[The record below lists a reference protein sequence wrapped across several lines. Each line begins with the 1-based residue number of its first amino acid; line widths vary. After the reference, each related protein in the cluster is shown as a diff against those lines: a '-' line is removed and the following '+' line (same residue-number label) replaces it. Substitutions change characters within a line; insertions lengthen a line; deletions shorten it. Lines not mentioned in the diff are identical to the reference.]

1 MGKREIGQ
9 LGIIDII
16 VSIMIAELC
25 AISIENINDSIFL
38 TIIPICIL
46 VAFEITFAYISIK
59 SRTFRTFFSGKA
71 SLIINKGIINYKEMI
86 KQRYTLDDLLVSLRQ
101 AEIKSIEE
109 VEYAF
114 LESTGKLSIFKY
126 NILKTRGK
134 FPLPLIVDGVI
145 QKETLK
151 NIKKSTL
158 WLKIYLQKQNLLIEE
173 IFYAFY
179 KNKKVYIIK
188 HTDTNA

>member
-25 AISIENINDSIFL
+25 AISIENIEDPIYF

-46 VAFEITFAYISIK
+46 VAFEVLFAYISVK
-59 SRTFRTFFSGKA
+59 SRQFRTFFSGKA
-71 SLIINKGIINYKEMI
+71 SLIINKGVINYKEMI
-86 KQRYTLDDLLVSLRQ
+86 KQRYTLDDLLFSLRQ
-101 AEIKSIEE
+101 RSIKSIED

-114 LESTGKLSIFKY
+114 LESNGKLSIFKY
-126 NILKTRGK
+126 NLLRIEGK
-134 FPLPLIVDGVI
+134 YPLPIIVDGVV

-151 NIKKSTL
+151 NIKKSPI
-158 WLKIYLQKQNLLIEE
+158 WLRLYLKKQEISPTD

-188 HTDTNA
+188 HTDINA

>member
-9 LGIIDII
+9 LGIIDVI

-25 AISIENINDSIFL
+25 AISIENIEDPIYY

-46 VAFEITFAYISIK
+46 VAFEIAFAYISVK

-71 SLIINKGIINYKEMI
+71 SLIINKGVINYKEMI
-86 KQRYTLDDLLVSLRQ
+86 KQRYTLDDLLLSLRQ
-101 AEIKSIEE
+101 QSIKSIEE

-114 LESTGKLSIFKY
+114 LENNGKLSVFKY
-126 NILKTRGK
+126 NLLKTDGK
-134 FPLPLIVDGVI
+134 YPLPIIVDGVV

-151 NIKKSTL
+151 NIRKSQLWIRLYLKKQEL
-158 WLKIYLQKQNLLIEE
+158 RPEE
-173 IFYAFY
+173 VFYAFY
-179 KNKKVYIIK
+179 KNKQVYIIK
-188 HTDTNA
+188 HIDIAV

>member
-9 LGIIDII
+9 LGIIDVI

-25 AISIENINDSIFL
+25 AISIENIEGPIYY

-46 VAFEITFAYISIK
+46 VAFEIAFAYISVK

-71 SLIINKGIINYKEMI
+71 SLIINKGVINYKEMI
-86 KQRYTLDDLLVSLRQ
+86 KQRYTLDDLLLSLRQ
-101 AEIKSIEE
+101 QSIKSIEE

-114 LESTGKLSIFKY
+114 LENNGKLSVFKY
-126 NILKTRGK
+126 NLLKTDGK
-134 FPLPLIVDGVI
+134 YPLPIIVDGIV

-151 NIKKSTL
+151 NIRKSQL
-158 WLKIYLQKQNLLIEE
+158 WLRLYLKKQELNTDEV
-173 IFYAFY
+173 FYAFY

-188 HTDTNA
+188 HTDINV

>member
-9 LGIIDII
+9 LGIIDVI

-25 AISIENINDSIFL
+25 AISIENIEDPIYY
-38 TIIPICIL
+38 TIIPISIL
-46 VAFEITFAYISIK
+46 VTFEIAFAYISVK

-71 SLIINKGIINYKEMI
+71 SLIINKGVINYKEMI
-86 KQRYTLDDLLVSLRQ
+86 KQRYTLDDLLLSLRQ
-101 AEIKSIEE
+101 QSIKSIEE

-114 LESTGKLSIFKY
+114 LENNGKLSVFKY
-126 NILKTRGK
+126 NLLKTDGK
-134 FPLPLIVDGVI
+134 YPLPIIVDGIV

-151 NIKKSTL
+151 NIRKSHL
-158 WLKIYLQKQNLLIEE
+158 WLHLYLKKQELKPEE
-173 IFYAFY
+173 VFYAFY

-188 HTDTNA
+188 HTDITV

>member
-9 LGIIDII
+9 LGIIDVI

-25 AISIENINDSIFL
+25 AISIENIEDPIYY

-46 VAFEITFAYISIK
+46 VAFEIAFAYISVK

-71 SLIINKGIINYKEMI
+71 SLIINKGVINYKEMI
-86 KQRYTLDDLLVSLRQ
+86 KQRYTLDDLLLSLRQ
-101 AEIKSIEE
+101 QSIKSIEE

-114 LESTGKLSIFKY
+114 LENNGKLSVFKY
-126 NILKTRGK
+126 NLLKTDGK
-134 FPLPLIVDGVI
+134 YPLPIIVDGIV

-151 NIKKSTL
+151 NIRKSQL
-158 WLKIYLQKQNLLIEE
+158 WLRLYLKKQELNTDEV
-173 IFYAFY
+173 FYAFY

-188 HTDTNA
+188 HTDINV